1 MPDALS
7 GMAGRRAQP
16 RRPGGAGAGG
26 DPFASGRLC
35 CLPGGSGHGRRRG
48 PPRPRG
54 DAAGG
59 PHGPAGHG
67 PAVRRVRRALETGET
82 VAVYGDYD
90 VDGITSTCLLTDCLS
105 RMGGRILPYIPDRL
119 EEGYGLN
126 AEAVSA
132 LAAQGVTLIVTVD
145 CGITAGA
152 ETAFAASLGV
162 DVVVTDHH
170 ECKENLPPACAVVDP
185 RPHRLPLP
193 LQGTG
198 RGGGGPEAGHGGGR
212 DRSGRSGSFWSMPTW
227 PQLEQWPM

>member
-1 MPDALS
+1 M
-7 GMAGRRAQP
+7 
-16 RRPGGAGAGG
+16 
-26 DPFASGRLC
+26 
-35 CLPGGSGHGRRRG
+35 
-48 PPRPRG
+48 
-54 DAAGG
+54 
-59 PHGPAGHG
+59 
-67 PAVRRVRRALETGET
+67 
-82 VAVYGDYD
+82 AVYGDYD

-185 RPHRLPLP
+185 RRTDCPYPFKGLAGVGVALK
-193 LQGTG
+193 LAMAVA
-198 RGGGGPEAGHGGGR
+198 GPERAERIFLEYADLAAIGTVADVMPMTGENRTIVQTGLSALAHPRRLGLAG
-212 DRSGRSGSFWSMPTW
+212 
-227 PQLEQWPM
+227 